1 MSDTVN
7 PFGAPPPDMNM
18 SAQITTDPNLQS
30 KIVREPPDPPEPR
43 RQLVARWNQRL
54 ERARRVWEPTFR
66 RMRRNMDFAFG
77 KQWEST
83 THQYQDDRYVANIA
97 LRHVQQR
104 TASLYASN
112 PTIVARKRER
122 ILAAVW
128 DGDWATY
135 QAAQA
140 QMQQITLISQAQ
152 GVPPTSLP
160 GAVNAAAIMAD
171 FKNVQS
177 YDRMLDRVCKTLEIL
192 YNYEIDAQTFPFKM
206 MMKQTVR
213 RAIVTGIG
221 YVKLGFQRALKMR
234 PEIEMRIADMSE
246 RLANIERLAADLA
259 DNEVQR
265 DSAEQEEL
273 RLAIQAM
280 QQEPK
285 LIVREGLLFDYP
297 DSTSIIPDPK
307 CRNLRGFLGANWVAQ
322 EYYLTVDDVQEV
334 YGVDVGYG
342 YRAYSRDEVQTGSY
356 TNSVSEAQHPM
367 IPGLLPDTQDAL
379 ACVWEIYSR
388 KDGLVYVVCDGYK
401 DFLQE
406 PKAPDVFND
415 DFWPWYPIVLNET
428 YHEHEIFPQSDID
441 LLKDMQL
448 ELNRAR
454 QGLREHRR
462 ANRPKMAAAAG
473 TLEDEDKLKLQT
485 HPANA
490 LLELNAL
497 APGQKIEDVLQAVKM
512 PPIDPALYETNQT
525 FEDLLRVLGEDQAGM
540 GDAQD
545 VTATESAVAAGSRH
559 TDLASVIDDQDDLL
573 SQLAMAAGKILLLNV
588 SAETVQEVVGPGA
601 VWPELTK
608 EDIAK
613 NVYLT
618 VKQGSTGRP
627 NKQQE
632 VMNAQIIFPM
642 LQRIPGIS
650 PEWMARELIKRLD
663 DHIDLTD
670 AFVAGV
676 PSMDAL
682 NRLPGGTVAA
692 PEPHDPM
699 NPMIVNGELQ
709 PGMQAGPGAG
719 TPTGMPIPGAG
730 GPPPGAGPPGAPPGG
745 PPGRGPPGPPGPPP
759 GGRPQGPPGRPP
771 PPGGGMPP
779 NVPPM
784 AGPMDPRMQGM
795 MGGQNAPPPNPVNGL
810 LGARTPP
817 VPGASGIMPGRRMLR
832 GGLPT
837 P

>member
-1 MSDTVN
+1 MSDMVDPN
-7 PFGAPPPDMNM
+7 PNATGASGM
-18 SAQITTDPNLQS
+18 SSTAQNTSDENLQS
-30 KIVREPPDPPEPR
+30 KISREVPDPPEPR
-43 RQLVARWNQRL
+43 RQLVTRWNQRV
-54 ERARRVWEPTFR
+54 ERARRLMEPTFR
-66 RMRRNMDFAFG
+66 RMRRNMDFAYG
-77 KQWEST
+77 RQWPST
-83 THQYQDDRYVANIA
+83 SHDFQDDRYIANIA

-104 TASLYASN
+104 TASLYANN
-112 PTIVARKRER
+112 PTIVAKKRER
-122 ILAAVW
+122 LLAAVW

-140 QMQQITLISQAQ
+140 QMQQITMIAQAQ
-152 GVPPTSLP
+152 GLPPTSLP

-192 YNYEIDAQTFPFKM
+192 WNYEIDAQTFPFKV
-206 MMKQTVR
+206 MMKHTVR
-213 RAIVTGIG
+213 RAIVTGVG

-234 PEIEMRIADMSE
+234 PELEMRIADMSE
-246 RLANIERLAADLA
+246 RLAHIERLSADLA
-259 DNEVQR
+259 DNEIPR
-265 DSAEQEEL
+265 ESAEAEEL

-297 DSTSIIPDPK
+297 DSTSIIVDPK
-307 CRNLRGFLGANWVAQ
+307 CRQLRGFLGADWACQ
-322 EYYLTVDDVQEV
+322 EYYLTVDDIQEI

-342 YRAYSRDEVQTGSY
+342 YRAYSRDEILTGSY
-356 TNSVSEAQHPM
+356 TNSVADAHNPT
-367 IPGLLPDTQDAL
+367 IPGLLPDMQDTL
-379 ACVWEIYSR
+379 GCVWEIYNR
-388 KDGLVYVVCDGYK
+388 KDGLVYVLCDGYK

-406 PKAPDVFND
+406 PVAPDVYND
-415 DFWPWYPIVLNET
+415 DFWPWYPLVLNET
-428 YHEHEIFPQSDID
+428 YHEREIFPQSDID

-462 ANRPKMAAAAG
+462 ANRPKMAVAG
-473 TLEDEDKLKLQT
+473 GVLEDEDKQKLQT

-497 APGQKIEDVLQAVKM
+497 SPGQKVEDVLQAVKM

-525 FEDLLRVLGEDQAGM
+525 FEDLLRVLGQDQAAM
-540 GDAQD
+540 GQTTDT
-545 VTATESAVAAGSRH
+545 TATEAAVADASRH
-559 TDLASVIDDQDDLL
+559 TDLSSVIDDQDDVL
-573 SQLAMAAGKILLLNV
+573 SQLAMAGGKILLLNV
-588 SAETVQEVVGPGA
+588 AAETVQEVVGPGA

-608 EDIAK
+608 EDVAK
-613 NVYLT
+613 NIYLT
-618 VKQGSTGRP
+618 VKAGSTGRP

-632 VMNAQIIFPM
+632 VQNAQIIFPM
-642 LQRIPGIS
+642 LQRIPGVS
-650 PEWMARELIKRLD
+650 PEWMARELIKRLG

-692 PEPHDPM
+692 PEPQDPM

-709 PGMQAGPGAG
+709 PGMQAGPGS
-719 TPTGMPIPGAG
+719 GM
-730 GPPPGAGPPGAPPGG
+730 PPGAPPI
-745 PPGRGPPGPPGPPP
+745 PGAQGTIGVPRPHGAPPP
-759 GGRPQGPPGRPP
+759 GGRPGAGPSGPAGGPPVGMPP
-771 PPGGGMPP
+771 GGGGMPP

-784 AGPMDPRMQGM
+784 AGPNDPRMQGA
-795 MGGQNAPPPNPVNGL
+795 MGAQNAPPPNPVNGM

-817 VPGASGIMPGRRMLR
+817 VPGAGGMMPGRRMLR
-832 GGLPT
+832 GGVPT